1 MFSVTYLNH
10 HLQKLL
16 SVNLLDPDYYR
27 DQDQTNWEYCN
38 IIEIKMRLGKWLKTH
53 KKYIN
58 NNNDNN
64 NNLITISYQQSI
76 DNNTKLLSKFTLRK
90 FRCLMLI
97 TSFLVQS
104 LSNFQMT
111 IESNYALLR
120 LVIGLKDS
128 RQFFNQ
134 RESKPKPIAPCTC
147 GFSRAL
153 SELQVIARNCDWLI
167 ALPAPAVIGRSNC
180 FGFGFSTVI

>member
-10 HLQKLL
+10 HLQRLL

-58 NNNDNN
+58 INNNNN
-64 NNLITISYQQSI
+64 NNNKKKKKKKNLITISNQQSI

-97 TSFLVQS
+97 MSFLVQS
-104 LSNFQMT
+104 FSNFQMT
-111 IESNYALLR
+111 VENNYA
-120 LVIGLKDS
+120 
-128 RQFFNQ
+128 
-134 RESKPKPIAPCTC
+134 IA
-147 GFSRAL
+147 
-153 SELQVIARNCDWLI
+153 IAMVSDWLKRF
-167 ALPAPAVIGRSNC
+167 APVFQPTRIKTKTNRVMYAWFFPRFERVTGDC
-180 FGFGFSTVI
+180 

>member
-58 NNNDNN
+58 NNNNN
-64 NNLITISYQQSI
+64 NKKKKKKKKKNLITISYQQST

-90 FRCLMLI
+90 FRCLMVI
-97 TSFLVQS
+97 MSFLVQS

-111 IESNYALLR
+111 VESNYA
-120 LVIGLKDS
+120 
-128 RQFFNQ
+128 
-134 RESKPKPIAPCTC
+134 IAIAT
-147 GFSRAL
+147 L
-153 SELQVIARNCDWLI
+153 SDWLKRF
-167 ALPAPAVIGRSNC
+167 APVFQPTRIKTKTNRAMYAWFVPRFERVTGDC
-180 FGFGFSTVI
+180 